1 MSIQIMT
8 LVWKLNLPDSEKLA
22 LLALADNANDEGVC
36 WPSMA
41 TLARK
46 CSKSD
51 RTVQRSIQS
60 LEEKGHLTREERPG
74 KGVLYH
80 IHPRQDDTP
89 EKLTPPSRCRSTPV
103 TVSDKPSRTTNSPQP
118 PLAGSDQARERDR
131 GDEHWRIPEGRSWKE
146 TPAMLRQLHRKP
158 SRRTRRE
165 RTVNAPTAPAPA
177 TSQGYQK
184 AVTAKSREDERSSE
198 IHTLLKA
205 QLGNH
210 VYDHWLS
217 NAAILI
223 EETGLIVVTASSFQ
237 SSWIE
242 ENLAI
247 KLSKAAASVAG
258 IGERR
263 PCFRV
268 ESVAHG

>member
-1 MSIQIMT
+1 MT
-8 LVWKLNLPDSEKLA
+8 VVWELDLPDSEKLA
-22 LLALADNANDEGVC
+22 LLALADNANDEGYC

-46 CSKSD
+46 CTKSD

-74 KGVLYH
+74 RGVLYR
-80 IHPRQDDTP
+80 IHPRQDVTP
-89 EKLTPPSRCRSTPV
+89 DKVSPPSPCPYTPDM
-103 TVSDKPSRTTNSPQP
+103 VSDKPSRTTKSPQAP
-118 PLAGSDQARERDR
+118 QAGSGESSDRDP
-131 GDEHWRIPEGRSWKE
+131 GDEPWRIPPGRSWKE
-146 TPAMLRQLHRKP
+146 TGAMLRELNRKP
-158 SRRTRRE
+158 CRRPRRE
-165 RTVNAPTAPAPA
+165 RATPSPAAHTAK
-177 TSQGYQK
+177 TSKGYQK
-184 AVTAKSREDERSSE
+184 ALKAKSFEDERSSE
-198 IHTLLKA
+198 IRTLLKA
-205 QLGNH
+205 QLGNQ

-247 KLSKAAASVAG
+247 KLSKAAAKVAG

-268 ESVAHG
+268 ESAAHG